1 MISYRPLFKT
11 MKTKN
16 ISSYQLTT
24 KMGFS
29 KGKYSNIQQG
39 KGINSHTVNQLC
51 QLLDCRVED
60 VMEYIPDDN
69 PTDEKK

>member
-1 MISYRPLFKT
+1 MISYKPLFNT
-11 MKTKN
+11 MKAKN
-16 ISSYQLTT
+16 ISSYQLTV

-39 KGINSHTVNQLC
+39 KGINSYTINQLC

-60 VMEYIPDDN
+60 VMEYVPDDEVAN
-69 PTDEKK
+69 QKN